1 MSSGILPMPDS
12 CAGITEAEHWSAPVL
27 LFISIFFGRATT
39 DRAGARPLSPR
50 LGRVKPERRLGQSIA
65 LPSRALP
72 P

>member
-39 DRAGARPLSPR
+39 DRAGARPLWR
-50 LGRVKPERRLGQSIA
+50 LFKQQL
-65 LPSRALP
+65 LPLRASAG
-72 P
+72 